1 MKRRKP
7 EPWQR
12 YSWAR
17 RRLWSLVIEKFG
29 EPPVGRREISI
40 TRDELVDAGVFGD
53 FDESGRPMPAK
64 LKSEVY
70 T

>member
-1 MKRRKP
+1 VRKP

-17 RRLWSLVIEKFG
+17 RRLWNLVIEKFG
-29 EPPVGRREISI
+29 VGRREISI

-53 FDESGRPMPAK
+53 FDESGRPMPPK
-64 LKSEVY
+64 LKSERY
-70 T
+70 S

>member
-1 MKRRKP
+1 
-7 EPWQR
+7 
-12 YSWAR
+12 
-17 RRLWSLVIEKFG
+17 LVIEKFG